1 MPTCVASENNSCE
14 LLGYFISKF
23 RNVLEK
29 RNIMSI
35 SELKVSVK
43 LFIREISLKG
53 MCIFSDE
60 HLEFVQ
66 NRGDVSD
73 HISTG
78 NHEVLNFVFCISI
91 LSFLVQK

>member
-23 RNVLEK
+23 WNMLEE
-29 RNIMSI
+29 RNIKTI
-35 SELKVSVK
+35 SELKVTVK
-43 LFIREISLKG
+43 FFIRGMSLRD

-60 HLEFVQ
+60 HLEFVE

-73 HISTG
+73 PISTG

-91 LSFLVQK
+91 LSFLV